1 MTVLS
6 IVLQSLL
13 VLYYLFSG
21 VSKVAGVKYW
31 ADIFNHLGLPNWFRV
46 VTGFVQLVGAVV
58 LIIGYWYAEAVTWA
72 GIWLGITMLLA
83 CLAHFRVKDPIGKT
97 APAFV
102 FAVINIILIIINI
115 NAGDLLHPFSHIL
128 SEKFL

>member
-1 MTVLS
+1 MSVLS

-13 VLYYLFSG
+13 TLYYVFSG
-21 VSKVAGVKYW
+21 IAKIAGAKYW
-31 ADIFNHLGLPNWFRV
+31 VDMFKHLELPQWFRV

-58 LIIGYWYAEAVTWA
+58 LIIGYWVAGAVACA

-83 CLAHFRVKDPIGKT
+83 CLVHFRVKDPIGKT

-102 FAVINIILIIINI
+102 FAVINIILIIIK
-115 NAGDLLHPFSHIL
+115 ADELLHPFS
-128 SEKFL
+128 